1 MNNHRWAIILA
12 AGEGSRIRHFM
23 SDGAG
28 QKIPKQFWP
37 IDGRET
43 MLDWSI
49 DRAERVVPR
58 TRIVIVVADQH
69 RRWWEGKLQRLPQEN
84 VVVQPENRGTAIG
97 VLLPLLTV
105 LQRDADA
112 TAVVLPSDH
121 FVARERVLRSAI
133 ENAFSTVDADSRR
146 PVLLGMVPG
155 ADDREYGWVLPET
168 RRGSPAAGRVRAFVE
183 KPCIAEATRLRQQ
196 GALINSFIL
205 AAKARRLFDLC
216 AKCLPAVA
224 RSLARLDPR
233 PTTRAGMRAL
243 ARVYERLPDRD
254 FSREVLAPHARDLS
268 IVPVRDCG
276 WSDLGTPARLVMFQL
291 SRNARA
297 QPGHE
302 HEAVV
307 RIPPSFAS

>member
-1 MNNHRWAIILA
+1 
-12 AGEGSRIRHFM
+12 
-23 SDGAG
+23 
-28 QKIPKQFWP
+28 
-37 IDGRET
+37 
-43 MLDWSI
+43 
-49 DRAERVVPR
+49 
-58 TRIVIVVADQH
+58 
-69 RRWWEGKLQRLPQEN
+69 
-84 VVVQPENRGTAIG
+84 
-97 VLLPLLTV
+97 
-105 LQRDADA
+105 
-112 TAVVLPSDH
+112 
-121 FVARERVLRSAI
+121 
-133 ENAFSTVDADSRR
+133 
-146 PVLLGMVPG
+146 
-155 ADDREYGWVLPET
+155 
-168 RRGSPAAGRVRAFVE
+168 
-183 KPCIAEATRLRQQ
+183 LRQQ

-307 RIPPSFAS
+307 LRELGNVVLSGRADMQPDTRPCSRDND